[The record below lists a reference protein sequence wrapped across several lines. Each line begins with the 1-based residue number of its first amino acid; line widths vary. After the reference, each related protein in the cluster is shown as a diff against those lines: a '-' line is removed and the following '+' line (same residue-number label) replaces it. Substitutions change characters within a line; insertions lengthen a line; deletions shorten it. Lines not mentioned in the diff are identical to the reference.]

1 MSTATRAPLWQL
13 DAGELGAAYRAGALT
28 PLAVLD
34 AHLERLDMVQ
44 AQINPMAWVD
54 ADGARLAAI
63 ASTQRWRQGRPHS
76 ALDGVPVTVKDNI
89 PLAGLPCRWGSRL
102 WQHHRPE
109 VDESPAARLRGPQK
123 KKTRR

>member
-54 ADGARLAAI
+54 ADGAEHSVAVKASDDAACG
-63 ASTQRWRQGRPHS
+63 RWH
-76 ALDGVPVTVKDNI
+76 D
-89 PLAGLPCRWGSRL
+89 
-102 WQHHRPE
+102 
-109 VDESPAARLRGPQK
+109 
-123 KKTRR
+123 

>member
-44 AQINPMAWVD
+44 AQINAMAWVD
-54 ADGARLAAI
+54 ADGARLGDVVQSDVAA
-63 ASTQRWRQGRPHS
+63 G
-76 ALDGVPVTVKDNI
+76 
-89 PLAGLPCRWGSRL
+89 
-102 WQHHRPE
+102 
-109 VDESPAARLRGPQK
+109 
-123 KKTRR
+123 